1 MKLSAAIQ
9 LSRSRTPADR
19 SRIRLTTVAVGLSG
33 ALVIGALR
41 IGRLGPGDLPKSTY
55 SNYLA
60 EEGLRPG
67 VITVFVIL
75 AVLAAGLAGQSLR
88 IGVAAR
94 ERRLTAVRLAGGTPR
109 QIKQLGAADAALAG
123 LAGGLLAAPIY
134 LALSL
139 VFAALPRMARLLP
152 GADLF
157 DLPAWLACVLFTTA
171 VGAMIGWSLTINR
184 SPAEPMSYPNGLRL
198 AIALT
203 TILLALLLIAGPFGI
218 GYALVLLVLPVF
230 ALLGGSRMTVGIGRR
245 LIRSAAPLNVLAGA
259 RLIADSR
266 PTGRMSTL
274 LGCCGLVVGFLAS
287 NILDL
292 IVRPIP
298 PDENL
303 RQNLGRVPVESTNEG
318 FYLTGFAF
326 ATVGLGLIVATAFVV
341 LLVGVTDQLVDH
353 RRQLACLTAF
363 GVDARFL
370 RQVLERQLAV
380 AACPA
385 LAVGLFFGFVMGPAI
400 SFQGLSRGGFG
411 PLLLVLSGLLLAA
424 VGAGLG
430 LLGAHLAGYVLRNH
444 VQDALAPENL
454 RAA

>member
-1 MKLSAAIQ
+1 MKLSTAIQ

-19 SRIRLTTVAVGLSG
+19 SRIRLTAVAVGLSG
-33 ALVIGALR
+33 ALLIGAFR
-41 IGRLGPGDLPKSTY
+41 IGRLGPGDLSKEIY

-75 AVLAAGLAGQSLR
+75 AVLAAGLAGQALR

-94 ERRLTAVRLAGGTPR
+94 ERRLTAVRLAGGTTR
-109 QIKQLGAADAALAG
+109 QIKQLGAVDAALAG

-139 VFAALPRMARLLP
+139 VLAALPRMARLLP
-152 GADLF
+152 GADLL
-157 DLPAWLACVLFTTA
+157 DLPVWLACVLATTA
-171 VGAMIGWSLTINR
+171 LGAAIGWSLTIDR
-184 SPAEPMSYPNGLRL
+184 GPAEPKPYPNGLRL
-198 AIALT
+198 GIALA
-203 TILLALLLIAGPFGI
+203 TILLALLLITGPFST

-230 ALLGGSRMTVGIGRR
+230 ALLGGSKVIVGIGRR
-245 LIRSAAPLNVLAGA
+245 LTRSGAPLNVLAGA

-274 LGCCGLVVGFLAS
+274 LGCCGLVVGFLA
-287 NILDL
+287 NRIL
-292 IVRPIP
+292 
-298 PDENL
+298 NL
-303 RQNLGRVPVESTNEG
+303 VLTPGSFESTDAD
-318 FYLTGFAF
+318 FYLTGSVFA
-326 ATVGLGLIVATAFVV
+326 ALGLSLIVTTAFVV
-341 LLVGVTDQLVDH
+341 LLVGVADQLVDH

-370 RQVLERQLAV
+370 RRVLERQLAI

-385 LAVGLFFGFVMGPAI
+385 LAAGLFLGFLLGPGF
-400 SFQGLSRGGFG
+400 SFQTAVIAP
-411 PLLLVLSGLLLAA
+411 PLLALAGLLLGV
-424 VGAGLG
+424 VGAGIG

>member
-1 MKLSAAIQ
+1 MKLSTAIQ

-19 SRIRLTTVAVGLSG
+19 SRIRLTTVAIGLSG
-33 ALVIGALR
+33 ALAIGAIR
-41 IGRLGPGDLPKSTY
+41 IGRLGPGDLPKDTY

-60 EEGLRPG
+60 EGGLRNG

-75 AVLAAGLAGQSLR
+75 AVLAAGLAAQALR

-109 QIKQLGAADAALAG
+109 QIKALGAVDAALAG

-157 DLPAWLACVLFTTA
+157 DLPAWLACALFITA
-171 VGAMIGWSLTINR
+171 IAAVTGWMLTIDR
-184 SPAEPMSYPNGLRL
+184 SPADPKPYPNGLRL
-198 AIALT
+198 AMALV
-203 TILLALLLIAGPFGI
+203 TILLALSLITGPFSI

-245 LIRSAAPLNVLAGA
+245 LTRSAAPLNVLAGA

-274 LGCCGLVVGFLAS
+274 LACCGLVVGFLAS

-292 IVRPIP
+292 IVRPLP
-298 PDENL
+298 LNENL
-303 RQNLGRVPVESTNEG
+303 RQNLGRVPVESTNAD

-326 ATVGLGLIVATAFVV
+326 ATIGLGLIVATAFVV
-341 LLVGVTDQLVDH
+341 LLVGVADQLVDH
-353 RRQLACLTAF
+353 RRELACLTAF

-400 SFQGLSRGGFG
+400 SFQGLSGTAVGP
-411 PLLLVLSGLLLAA
+411 PLLALAGLLLAA

-430 LLGAHLAGYVLRNH
+430 LLGARLAGYVLRNH
-444 VQDALAPENL
+444 VQDALAPGNL

>member
-1 MKLSAAIQ
+1 MKLSTAIQ

-33 ALVIGALR
+33 ALVIGAFR
-41 IGRLGPGDLPKSTY
+41 IGRLGPGDLSKHTY

-94 ERRLTAVRLAGGTPR
+94 ERRLTAVRLAGGSPR
-109 QIKQLGAADAALAG
+109 QIKQLGAVDAALAG

-152 GADLF
+152 GADVV
-157 DLPAWLACVLFTTA
+157 DLPVWLACVLVTTA
-171 VGAMIGWSLTINR
+171 VAAASGWSLTVDR
-184 SPAEPMSYPNGLRL
+184 SPTEPTPYPNGLRL
-198 AIALT
+198 AIALA
-203 TILLALLLIAGPFGI
+203 TILLALLLITGPFGI

-230 ALLGGSRMTVGIGRR
+230 ALLGGSRLTIGIGRR
-245 LIRSAAPLNVLAGA
+245 LTRSAAPINVLAGA

-274 LGCCGLVVGFLAS
+274 LGCCGLVVGFLANS
-287 NILDL
+287 ILAL
-292 IVRPIP
+292 IVKPIP
-298 PDENL
+298 LN
-303 RQNLGRVPVESTNEG
+303 ESTDAG
-318 FYLTGFAF
+318 FYLTGFTFAAF
-326 ATVGLGLIVATAFVV
+326 GLGLIVATAFVV

-385 LAVGLFFGFVMGPAI
+385 LAVGLFFGFLMGPAI
-400 SFQGLSRGGFG
+400 SFQGLSSTGAFG
-411 PLLLVLSGLLLAA
+411 PPLLALAGLLLAA
-424 VGAGLG
+424 VGTGLG